1 MLRGS
6 VSMPCAAGNGVP
18 VMNSEVALSPGRL
31 TSARDI
37 RSYNLPAAS
46 GQRPAAS
53 GQRPAASGQRPAAS
67 GQRPAASGQR
77 HEVRPAGGRPA

>member
-1 MLRGS
+1 MLRAS
-6 VSMPCAAGNGVP
+6 VSMPCAAGDGVP

-37 RSYNLPAAS
+37 RSYNA
-46 GQRPAAS
+46 RII